1 MKYTNKRFLV
11 FMAVAFLGLASC
23 TKDSAVN
30 NLSNPDTRI
39 YITQRDS
46 TVNFKNYKTF
56 SIDDSVTV
64 VDNGQSYRS
73 LTPTG
78 QAFIDATIKYTQQAG
93 YTLVSKTANP
103 DLGIN
108 ITYINTTSTGVLDYS
123 SYYDYYGGYYDPTYW
138 GYGGYGYYSPY
149 MYGTYQINSGALS
162 VDMLDL
168 KNATANGKINI
179 VWNGLIRGEG
189 IDDATTADSQVQALF
204 TQSPYLKAK

>member
-1 MKYTNKRFLV
+1 MKYNITPATGFI
-11 FMAVAFLGLASC
+11 AIAFLGLVSC
-23 TKDSAVN
+23 TKNSAVN

-46 TVNFKNYKTF
+46 TVNFSSYKTF

-64 VDNGQSYRS
+64 LDNGQSSRS

-78 QAFIDATIKYTQQAG
+78 QAFIDAITKYMQQGG
-93 YTLVSKTANP
+93 YTLVTKAANP

-108 ITYINTTSTGVLDYS
+108 VTYINTTTTGIIDYS

-162 VDMLDL
+162 IDMLDL
-168 KNATANGKINI
+168 KNAAANGKIKI

-189 IDDATTADSQVQALF
+189 IADATTADSQVQALF
-204 TQSPYLKAK
+204 SQSPYLKTN

>member
-1 MKYTNKRFLV
+1 MKHKIK
-11 FMAVAFLGLASC
+11 LASGFLAIAILGMVGC
-23 TKDSAVN
+23 TKNSAVN
-30 NLSNPDTRI
+30 NLSNADTRI

-46 TVNFKNYKTF
+46 TVNFSSYKTF

-64 VDNGQSYRS
+64 LDNGQSSRS

-78 QAFIDATIKYTQQAG
+78 QAFIDAITKYMQQGG
-93 YTLVSKTANP
+93 YTLVSKSANP

-108 ITYINTTSTGVLDYS
+108 VTYINTTTTGIIDYS

-162 VDMLDL
+162 IDMLDL
-168 KNATANGKINI
+168 KNAAANGKIKI

-189 IDDATTADSQVQALF
+189 IADATTADSQIQALF
-204 TQSPYLKAK
+204 SQSPYLKTN

>member
-1 MKYTNKRFLV
+1 MKLANQLYISFTALTFMGLV
-11 FMAVAFLGLASC
+11 SC

-30 NLSNPDTRI
+30 NLSNSDTRI

-46 TVNFKNYKTF
+46 TVNFSSYKTF
-56 SIDDSVTV
+56 SIDDSLTIL
-64 VDNGQSYRS
+64 DNGQSYRS
-73 LTPTG
+73 LTSTG
-78 QAFIDATIKYTQQAG
+78 QAFVNAVTKYMQQAG
-93 YTLVSKTANP
+93 YTLVSKAANP

-108 ITYINTTSTGVLDYS
+108 LTYINTTSTGILDYS
-123 SYYDYYGGYYDPTYW
+123 SYYDSYGGYYDPTYW

-168 KNATANGKINI
+168 KNAAVNGKINI

-189 IDDATTADSQVQALF
+189 IDDASTADSQVQSLF
-204 TQSPYLKAK
+204 